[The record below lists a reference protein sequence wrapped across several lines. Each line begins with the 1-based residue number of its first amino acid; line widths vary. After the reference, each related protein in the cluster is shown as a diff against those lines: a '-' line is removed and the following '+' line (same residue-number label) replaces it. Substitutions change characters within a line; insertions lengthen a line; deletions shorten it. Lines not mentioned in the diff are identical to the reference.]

1 MHAST
6 LYAHIHAVTPYPIH
20 RKLRQHH
27 QQEQEQEQQESII
40 PMPSSSPSPWEA
52 SLPSTDSQLQRL
64 ALLDAHTQAL
74 LLIDKEEDEDKQSA
88 VPGAS
93 YSPSFPHVGGGKSEQ
108 PAVMWA
114 GANRG
119 RVEGLLK
126 R

>member
-1 MHAST
+1 
-6 LYAHIHAVTPYPIH
+6 
-20 RKLRQHH
+20 
-27 QQEQEQEQQESII
+27 
-40 PMPSSSPSPWEA
+40 MPSSSGPSPWEA

-74 LLIDKEEDEDKQSA
+74 LLIDKEEDEGKQPA

-93 YSPSFPHVGGGKSEQ
+93 YSPSFPHGGKSEQ
-108 PAVMWA
+108 PAAMWA